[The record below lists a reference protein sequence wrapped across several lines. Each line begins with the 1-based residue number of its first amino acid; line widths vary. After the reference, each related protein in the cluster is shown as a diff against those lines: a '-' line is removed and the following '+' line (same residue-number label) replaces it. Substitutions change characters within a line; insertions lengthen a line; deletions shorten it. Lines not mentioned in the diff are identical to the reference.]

1 MLAPNERNSRLT
13 LSPTSSA
20 TVPTAVATVT
30 PSATAPSVSSFRRRR
45 RKSES
50 ERILPNNASPSRPR
64 YQVTEKVDSVML
76 SPIRFAQGRLIDCH
90 SERSEESLSFRA
102 QGKLREASAFQAEKK
117 ELRFLASLRMTSP
130 KPFSATRQGL
140 KIRVAGIS
148 SFSEIVSRLFSI
160 TKWTGFGLQPPETP
174 MDRVT
179 IAAPQLRQ
187 ITFRPS

>member
-50 ERILPNNASPSRPR
+50 ERILPNNPSPSRPR

-76 SPIRFAQGRLIDCH
+76 SPIRFAHSSTSLTVPERSRREGRLIDCH

-117 ELRFLASLRMTSP
+117 ELRFLARSEER
-130 KPFSATRQGL
+130 
-140 KIRVAGIS
+140 RVGKECRS
-148 SFSEIVSRLFSI
+148 
-160 TKWTGFGLQPPETP
+160 
-174 MDRVT
+174 
-179 IAAPQLRQ
+179 
-187 ITFRPS
+187 